1 MGTKMSENRST
12 PCANDCHS
20 ATDAHVFMNI
30 TDAKASN
37 SDYDLPTMP
46 TMQQCDGICGDIY
59 LVDQL
64 TKFPCLHVLC
74 GMCLNECSLVECD
87 GKFLCPMRECKYL
100 SSSALRLHQ
109 STVTFSDTNNDEKGN
124 NSAESFS
131 DSNASSVAP
140 VAKSHTSKLSESQS
154 DEEMNNEILAAQGIK
169 NTVLTMFT
177 GSTGQ

>member
-1 MGTKMSENRST
+1 MSENRST

-154 DEEMNNEILAAQGIK
+154 DEEMNNE
-169 NTVLTMFT
+169 
-177 GSTGQ
+177 